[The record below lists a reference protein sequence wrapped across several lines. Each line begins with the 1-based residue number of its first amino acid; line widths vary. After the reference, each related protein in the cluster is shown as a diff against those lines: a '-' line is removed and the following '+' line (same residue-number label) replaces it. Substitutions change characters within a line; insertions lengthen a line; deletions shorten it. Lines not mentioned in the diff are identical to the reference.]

1 MNSPTATETLGM
13 YTGIE
18 LDKTVD
24 PPFPFIIP
32 DRKWEAT
39 RPTWD
44 QRHEAQVIYQ
54 EVVSRR
60 FQQLVDRWSEDTLDM
75 SSIEDMVEH
84 PSYSAIIDMGEA
96 AVPLLLREL
105 EKAPNYW
112 FPALT
117 AITGVNPIPEEAR
130 GRLIEMTEAWLEWGR
145 GKGHC

>member
-1 MNSPTATETLGM
+1 MA
-13 YTGIE
+13 YFIE
-18 LDKTVD
+18 WHHRRRAVMAKTDEVD
-24 PPFPFIIP
+24 VP
-32 DRKWEAT
+32 
-39 RPTWD
+39 
-44 QRHEAQVIYQ
+44 
-54 EVVSRR
+54 RR